1 MSQVFLISL
10 PHLKSHP
17 THLPTLFESRVLAV
31 GETEVSFFV
40 FDIRKELQKHIVC
53 FALSLPCEVDKDE
66 VLFIIQ
72 YTLGKV

>member
-1 MSQVFLISL
+1 MSQLFLILL

-17 THLPTLFESRVLAV
+17 TNLPTLFESRVLAV
-31 GETEVSFFV
+31 GETEVSSFLFFV
-40 FDIRKELQKHIVC
+40 FDIRKEMQKHIVC

-72 YTLGKV
+72 